1 MKNISKKDVAAILI
15 FIALI
20 VAFVLL
26 ITNITNKS
34 SGRELRIVREAVK
47 NAALT
52 CYVVEGTYPESVQY
66 LRDNYNLSYNEDKYF
81 VSFSDKNWFAS
92 KVLPDII
99 VEERGARE
107 Q

>member
-52 CYVVEGTYPESVQY
+52 CYVVEGTYPAVGDSVHLLDALY
-66 LRDNYNLSYNEDKYF
+66 VVVPECHS
-81 VSFSDKNWFAS
+81 
-92 KVLPDII
+92 
-99 VEERGARE
+99 
-107 Q
+107 

>member
-1 MKNISKKDVAAILI
+1 MRISKKDVASILI

-20 VAFVLL
+20 LAFVLL
-26 ITNITNKS
+26 VNNITNKS

-66 LRDNYNLSYNEDKYF
+66 LRDNYNLAYNEEKYVVFYDKP
-81 VSFSDKNWFAS
+81 FAS
-92 KVLPDII
+92 NVLPGIK
-99 VEERGARE
+99 VVERGSNDL
-107 Q
+107 

>member
-1 MKNISKKDVAAILI
+1 MRNISKKDVAAVLI

-34 SGRELRIVREAVK
+34 SGRELRIVKEAVK

-52 CYVVEGTYPESVQY
+52 CYVVEGTYPDDVQY
-66 LRDNYNLSYNEDKYF
+66 LRDNYNLAYNKDKYF
-81 VSFSDKNWFAS
+81 VEFRQKPFAS
-92 KVLPDII
+92 NVMPNII
-99 VEERGARE
+99 VQEIGGES